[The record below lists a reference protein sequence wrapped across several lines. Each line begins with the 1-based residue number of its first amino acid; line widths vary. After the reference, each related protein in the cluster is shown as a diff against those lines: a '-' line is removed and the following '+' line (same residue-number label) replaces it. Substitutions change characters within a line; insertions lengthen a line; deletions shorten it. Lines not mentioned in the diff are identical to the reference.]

1 MIMLHAMAWSHP
13 SDPVKNGTALAI
25 IKAVLL
31 AQAYS
36 AMVRAMS
43 VTPRAADKENPRLM
57 MALIAVMD
65 AQTMNGTVIQPPM
78 AARTARMRRGRNV
91 LGIALS

>member
-1 MIMLHAMAWSHP
+1 MIMFHAMAWSHP

-31 AQAYS
+31 A
-36 AMVRAMS
+36 MVRAMS
-43 VTPRAADKENPRLM
+43 VPPRAADKENPRLM
-57 MALIAVMD
+57 IALIAVMD
-65 AQTMNGTVIQPPM
+65 AQTMNGSVIQSPM
-78 AARTARMRRGRNV
+78 AARTDRARRGRNA